1 MRLSVS
7 FGANIAVRVRNSKT
21 TETMMKNV
29 TSICT
34 ASLSVSGREGTRH
47 EPPGVRVGA
56 VGVAK
61 VNLLNKLFGGVR
73 ATVLFVCRENHFN
86 GDANCVCMSGDP
98 NDLLFFGEVNEGLLF

>member
-7 FGANIAVRVRNSKT
+7 FGANIAVIVRNSKRTVTMTVNT
-21 TETMMKNV
+21 TSV
-29 TSICT
+29 WI

-61 VNLLNKLFGGVR
+61 VNLLNKLFGGVCV
-73 ATVLFVCRENHFN
+73 TVLFVCLENHFS
-86 GDANCVCMSGDP
+86 GDANCACISGDP
-98 NDLLFFGEVNEGLLF
+98 NDLLFFGEINEGLPF